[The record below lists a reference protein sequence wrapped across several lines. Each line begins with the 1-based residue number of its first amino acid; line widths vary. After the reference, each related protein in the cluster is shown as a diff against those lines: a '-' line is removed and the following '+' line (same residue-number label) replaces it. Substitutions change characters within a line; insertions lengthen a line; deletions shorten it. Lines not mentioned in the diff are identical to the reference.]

1 MRKVI
6 ALILFVTLAL
16 FSLCLTSCSEE
27 KDEFP
32 PYEFADKYEFNPYDT
47 RFKEGATPSDKDI
60 SVKGKT
66 FIFEECVVREG
77 DITLDVT
84 SLQALEKLYTSV
96 LIVFTEEDEVEF
108 IDYSNFFDIEKQ
120 TVERRGNVIQFE
132 NTNKTGTITYT
143 VRIEIYEDSIW
154 VVHNAH
160 HFYEEGK
167 YTMVKFVDADLVME
181 ETEE

>member
-1 MRKVI
+1 MRKII
-6 ALILFVTLAL
+6 ALFLAAML
-16 FSLCLTSCSEE
+16 IASAFCLVSCSDSEE
-27 KDEFP
+27 GFP

-47 RFKEGATPSDKDI
+47 RFKGEVVSSNGEI

-66 FIFEECVVREG
+66 FIFEECTVREG

-84 SLQALEKLYTSV
+84 SLQALSKLYPSV

-108 IDYSNFFDIEKQ
+108 IDYSGFFKIARQKVD
-120 TVERRGNVIQFE
+120 RRGNVIQFE

-143 VRIEIYEDSIW
+143 IRIEIYENCIW
-154 VVHNAH
+154 VIHNAH

-167 YTMVKFVDADLVME
+167 YSMIKFVDADLFE
-181 ETEE
+181 EEIEE